1 MQIAS
6 RLDKK
11 NSGQNGSTK
20 TTRSFCPRLLRRS
33 RSVVCLFVF
42 VCLFSLSVI
51 SVSFGCS
58 FVWWVVTFV

>member
-42 VCLFSLSVI
+42 VCLFVCLVSLLFLFRLDALL
-51 SVSFGCS
+51 FGG
-58 FVWWVVTFV
+58 W

>member
-33 RSVVCLFVF
+33 RSVVCLFSF
-42 VCLFSLSVI
+42 VCLVSLLFLFRLDALL
-51 SVSFGCS
+51 FGG
-58 FVWWVVTFV
+58 W